1 MNEWMMKG
9 ECKCE
14 CPKYNGKIN
23 EGTCLYLFE
32 KGSSVIKA
40 IRFII
45 SHKNVINLGIEKDLN
60 SIVQVVV
67 QVRKYYLA
75 KYLFEYFRNYY
86 KSITEKKM

>member
-1 MNEWMMKG
+1 MNEWMMNG

-23 EGTCLYLFE
+23 EGTCLCLFK

-45 SHKNVINLGIEKDLN
+45 SHINVIDLGNRERFKQYCSGSCTSKKVLL
-60 SIVQVVV
+60 S
-67 QVRKYYLA
+67 K
-75 KYLFEYFRNYY
+75 LFIWIF
-86 KSITEKKM
+86 